1 MKIEVR
7 LFSFLCK
14 LLGKEG
20 NRYSFDMD
28 IKEGT
33 TCADLL
39 SILNIPQKL
48 PKVILING
56 MVKDEKYPLQEGD
69 EVSILPPVEGG

>member
-7 LFSFLCK
+7 LFSFLCQ

-20 NRYSFDMD
+20 NRCSFEMEME
-28 IKEGT
+28 KGT

-39 SILNIPQKL
+39 NVLRIPSEL

-56 MVKDEKYPLQEGD
+56 MAKEESYPLQEGD
-69 EVSILPPVEGG
+69 EVSILPPIEGG